1 MSEKIKPSTEQEHIL
16 SLAEAGKSIVG
27 IARAGAAKTTTARWA
42 IQNRSHTLRAGKKI
56 LVWAFNSQV
65 ESDMQ
70 ANINKNGLTQSVD
83 VFTFHRF
90 ARRKIGH
97 QYQQSR
103 FSNRWPSGKDI
114 SQALSI
120 DRAYYPWGNP
130 ISVGYTVLE
139 TIQKFCLSADTEISY
154 KHIPLPDGAAID
166 TASFEAVRNYARK
179 AWLKMGPQGDLP
191 VTHDVYLKAFALSC
205 PDIAK
210 DYDMVVLEEGQ
221 DINPVIIGM
230 VESFA
235 KHIQVLVFGDPLQ
248 QIYDWRD
255 AEDALT
261 YFADKA
267 EFTEVQLTT
276 SYRFGEAIAQAT
288 KDMVKA
294 QLGKTIV
301 LNGANSGDKIG
312 PFHPALQ
319 RTIITR
325 TNSEILLELH
335 KCAENGIPAKAQKDM
350 TELLNLINAAEA
362 IKSGHPVVDGPLSKF
377 KTWEDLELH
386 AMSKT
391 GQEFQGLLNMHK
403 RFNGFDIPRKIIEKS
418 NATED
423 NIALRARIGT
433 AHTFKGSEFP
443 FVQLGGGFIDKASD
457 NKRWTPE
464 EARILYV
471 AMTRAK
477 KGMDISTVS
486 SFLQSKSNHLPK
498 SGV

>member
-1 MSEKIKPSTEQEHIL
+1 
-16 SLAEAGKSIVG
+16 
-27 IARAGAAKTTTARWA
+27 
-42 IQNRSHTLRAGKKI
+42 
-56 LVWAFNSQV
+56 
-65 ESDMQ
+65 MQ
-70 ANINKNGLTQSVD
+70 ANVNKNGLTQSVD

-114 SQALSI
+114 ALALSI

-130 ISVGYTVLE
+130 ISVGYTILE

-166 TASFEAVRNYARK
+166 TVSFEAIRNYARK

-230 VESFA
+230 VEKFA
-235 KHIQVLVFGDPLQ
+235 KEIQVLVFGDPLQ

-255 AEDALT
+255 AEDSLT
-261 YFADKA
+261 YFAEK
-267 EFTEVQLTT
+267 EQFTKVDLTT
-276 SYRFGEAIAQAT
+276 SYRFGDAIAQAT
-288 KDMVKA
+288 KDMIKA
-294 QLGKTIV
+294 QLGETLV
-301 LNGANSGDKIG
+301 LNGANSGDKVG
-312 PFHPALQ
+312 PFHQALQ

-335 KCAENGIPAKAQKDM
+335 KCAEAGIPAKAQKDM
-350 TELLNLINAAEA
+350 TDLLNLINSAESLKNG
-362 IKSGHPVVDGPLSKF
+362 IQPVDGPLSKF
-377 KTWEDLELH
+377 KTWDDLELH

-391 GQEFQGLLNMHK
+391 GQEFQGMLNMYK
-403 RFNGFDIPRKIIEKS
+403 RFNGFSIPRKIIEQS
-418 NATED
+418 NSTPD
-423 NIALRARIGT
+423 NMALRARIGT
-433 AHTFKGSEFP
+433 THTFKGSEFP
-443 FVQLGGGFIDKASD
+443 FVQLGGGFIDKDSD
-457 NKRWTPE
+457 NKRWTAE

-477 KGMDISTVS
+477 KGLDVRTVESFWHPKDRAIS
-486 SFLQSKSNHLPK
+486 KPK
-498 SGV
+498 